1 MYAIKQVRSL
11 FHLECRMLVQ
21 QDVVNIEIIVW
32 PFCTIDQRAS
42 FDGHTTTVRFYL
54 SVGFDYAGLHV
65 KIYFNHITLFHLR
78 SISK

>member
-1 MYAIKQVRSL
+1 
-11 FHLECRMLVQ
+11 MLVQ

-42 FDGHTTTVRFYL
+42 FDGHTTTVRFHL

-65 KIYFNHITLFHLR
+65 KMYFNDIPLFHLR